1 MSEPGGL
8 KSQIESAIDR
18 KLNYWGQRPILGEL
32 YIVYASLVAA
42 FNIAKAALTYRRFG
56 LADRAVKSN
65 APDAELIIYEAG
77 LREASDVEWA
87 MKYRKQFLRAAC
99 IRWTGFVGVWFALA
113 KATERGYLG
122 RFGLPLI
129 IYLLCEFV
137 SKKYGKFSEVS

>member
-18 KLNYWGQRPILGEL
+18 KLNYWGQRPSPGEL
-32 YIVYASLVAA
+32 YIVCASLVGA
-42 FNIAKAALTYRRFG
+42 FNMAKAALTYRRFG

-87 MKYRKQFLRAAC
+87 MKYRKQFLRVAC
-99 IRWTGFVGVWFALA
+99 IRCLFSWFPSGGFIAKLA
-113 KATERGYLG
+113 TMRSNIFEWDTNFDASDAAEK
-122 RFGLPLI
+122 RFKQSIPD
-129 IYLLCEFV
+129 
-137 SKKYGKFSEVS
+137 